1 MPGGNAPDPK
11 GTADPFFFDYKF
23 GSLEPVRKRRQSGAV
38 HDSPVLGRLE
48 FVRMPPGRSSFWFG
62 HQRMPDSRFTLQIV
76 CEVVDDDVPG
86 PDHVAC
92 VVGLRRNQVRD
103 AAACVSLVNERLR
116 ELNLPCMVRE
126 DDLVLTA
133 IYLRPRPLLDPCHE
147 LEYHASVA
155 PELLV
160 TVAFVGGAPQAVRI
174 DHEFSDPLR

>member
-11 GTADPFFFDYKF
+11 GTADPFLFDYKF
-23 GSLEPVRKRRQSGAV
+23 GSLEPVRKRRPSGSTC
-38 HDSPVLGRLE
+38 DSPVLGRLE

-62 HQRMPDSRFTLQIV
+62 HQRMPDSRFSLQIV

-86 PDHVAC
+86 ADHVAC

-103 AAACVSLVNERLR
+103 AAACVALVNARLR

-160 TVAFVGGAPQAVRI
+160 TVAFVSGKPEAVRI
-174 DHEFSDPLR
+174 DHEFNDPLR

>member
-1 MPGGNAPDPK
+1 
-11 GTADPFFFDYKF
+11 
-23 GSLEPVRKRRQSGAV
+23 
-38 HDSPVLGRLE
+38 
-48 FVRMPPGRSSFWFG
+48 MPPGRSSFWFG

-76 CEVVDDDVPG
+76 CEVIDDDLPG
-86 PDHVAC
+86 ADHIAC

-103 AAACVSLVNERLR
+103 AAGCVGLINARLR
-116 ELNLPCMVRE
+116 ELDLPCMVRE

-160 TVAFVGGAPQAVRI
+160 TVAFVGGEPQAVRI
-174 DHEFSDPLR
+174 DHELSDPLR